1 MSKIY
6 GALAIVIAMAVSVA
20 MGFFISSAMQLRNSL
35 EEDPIT
41 SSIIGIA
48 DVDIADNSQADIS
61 QIDCIDCID
70 CNYSEWQKAI
80 DERDNTIKQLNQ
92 DSVEFHEI
100 NKGWVEAEKQWIADR
115 ATLEQEITTWE
126 KGSTSLLKLFQQ
138 NTLDGIAKTLIDLT
152 YNQSAYNVLLHI
164 APTQLEQD
172 LLLKQLTTNAYFA
185 CQSLNTY
192 VQTGMITAVPE
203 YGEQCQ
209 KVEELF
215 NSLKE

>member
-115 ATLEQEITTWE
+115 A
-126 KGSTSLLKLFQQ
+126 
-138 NTLDGIAKTLIDLT
+138 
-152 YNQSAYNVLLHI
+152 
-164 APTQLEQD
+164 
-172 LLLKQLTTNAYFA
+172 
-185 CQSLNTY
+185 
-192 VQTGMITAVPE
+192 
-203 YGEQCQ
+203 
-209 KVEELF
+209 
-215 NSLKE
+215 